1 MSNKKRALL
10 IVLILVL
17 LAIVP
22 VARMLMFTVNEREMA
37 VVLQFGRPVRSC
49 IEPGLYFKTPWVQK
63 VRYLPKTNQFW
74 QAPAGKI
81 LDDLPTSDGKKI
93 EVAPWAVW
101 RITDPERFVRVLRT
115 TENAELRVATY
126 VRSAVRNEI
135 TNNKLA
141 EVVRS
146 TDREMAFT
154 LLESLEPDRSMESPQ
169 ESPDEIDLVAPG
181 PMPGSQETIRVG
193 REKIVE
199 TIKEKVTG
207 TLAETVEEEQGG
219 LGIEL
224 VDVGIV
230 RIDFVAKVRE
240 EAFKR
245 LIAFYQSIASLYDN
259 EGERLKQEI
268 INKTNAEVERIEG
281 EGKQQANVLRGEV
294 EAEIIDN
301 YAAAI
306 RETGEFYNFIR
317 TLEAYQASL
326 GSNTRLIMTTDS
338 GLLKLLNELTP
349 SEVEAKETP

>member
-22 VARMLMFTVNEREMA
+22 VVKALMFTVNEREMA

-49 IEPGLYFKTPWVQK
+49 IEPGLYFKTPWIQK
-63 VRYLPKTNQFW
+63 VRYLPKTYQFW
-74 QAPAGKI
+74 EAGAGNI
-81 LDDLPTSDGKKI
+81 LVDLPTSDGKKV
-93 EVAPWAVW
+93 EVTPWAVW

-115 TENAELRVATY
+115 PENAELRVATY
-126 VRSAVRNEI
+126 VRSAVRDVI

-154 LLESLEPDRSMESPQ
+154 LLESLEPERSVETPQ
-169 ESPDEIDLVAPG
+169 ESPEEIDLAP
-181 PMPGSQETIRVG
+181 PSPAPGSQETIRVG

-199 TIKEKVTG
+199 MIKKTVTD
-207 TLAETVEEEQGG
+207 TLADTVEEEQGE

-224 VDVGIV
+224 VDVGIA

-268 INKTNAEVERIEG
+268 LNKTNAEVESIVG
-281 EGKQQANVLRGEV
+281 EGKQQSNIIRGQV

-317 TLEAYQASL
+317 TLEAYQQSL
-326 GSNTRLIMTTDS
+326 GSNTRLILTTDS

-349 SEVEAKETP
+349 AEVKATP